1 MAVFTSDGIEPHDLR
16 VKDVAVE
23 KAVTGIR
30 NSSIKF
36 EQVRSRRITVV
47 PFTLLAP
54 PEDEIITNAKFPS
67 LESRNLSTPLFFLRI
82 AEMQKYFITRYQ
94 GNQKYAA

>member
-30 NSSIKF
+30 NSSRWNKF
-36 EQVRSRRITVV
+36 DHVV

-54 PEDEIITNAKFPS
+54 PEDETITNAKFPS

-94 GNQKYAA
+94 GNQKYAAS